1 MTPAQVLDRVGL
13 DRLIEALSARGYR
26 VLGPTV
32 RDGAIVYGDLS
43 ATADL
48 PVGWT
53 DRQEAAKYRLVRRDD
68 DALFGYVVG
77 PQSPKTNL
85 HPAEVVIWA
94 GERTRRRA
102 SPWLPSRSRRR
113 WPSSGCGP
121 VNWRPSPSRI
131 GCSWAAERDAVYG
144 GRRSGAFLVAVN
156 CTEPGG
162 TCFCT
167 SMGTG
172 PGRHDGLRHRPD
184 RGPGQEGPLLH
195 GRRRLGAGGRGAR
208 RRRRCRGQEGAG
220 DGGRRSGRRPP
231 PGAWA
236 APWRPPAW
244 PTCCARAWS
253 IPSGRRWPSAA

>member
-1 MTPAQVLDRVGL
+1 MTPAQVLDRAGL
-13 DRLIEALSARGYR
+13 DRLIGALSARGYR

-85 HPAEVVIWA
+85 HPADVVVWA
-94 GERTRRRA
+94 GDRTAQGFAMAAPAGAAPLRLLRGAALRAGGHRHPGPGLPGGRARRDLRRPPRRR
-102 SPWLPSRSRRR
+102 L
-113 WPSSGCGP
+113 
-121 VNWRPSPSRI
+121 
-131 GCSWAAERDAVYG
+131 
-144 GRRSGAFLVAVN
+144 
-156 CTEPGG
+156 PGG
-162 TCFCT
+162 
-167 SMGTG
+167 GELHRTG
-172 PGRHDGLRHRPD
+172 RHLLLRLHGHRPGRHGGLRHRPD
-184 RGPGQEGPLLH
+184 RGP
-195 GRRRLGAGGRGAR
+195 R
-208 RRRRCRGQEGAG
+208 RRRTTTSRPRPARS
-220 DGGRRSGRRPP
+220 GGRRCSPPPAPPRPRRGRSRRPPTWSRPP
-231 PGAWA
+231 PGAWD

-253 IPSGRRWPSAA
+253 IPTGRRSPSAV